1 MKKPFNTIILLLT
14 LAMFSTGSMA
24 QTSYSLQ
31 GLIDKV
37 LTENYQVKIVR
48 NQEQMAI
55 NNNTLGN
62 AGFLPDV
69 SIQGSTSVSVN
80 NRREESTNGDVNES
94 DNNKTTSLNA
104 LASVNWTVFD
114 GFRMFARRD
123 KLGYLQ
129 EIGVLE
135 TKYLIEQ
142 TIADVAT
149 LYYRLVTEQQRLA
162 NTQKAMQ
169 VSAFRLKLERKKN
182 EVGSGNAL
190 RFNQALVD
198 YQTDS
203 MDVIRQHQVI
213 QSLEISLNQII
224 NQNPLQR
231 IVPTDETIPRS
242 KVENLE
248 QLIPKSLKTNY
259 NLQIDRL
266 QELIAETDL
275 KSAQANRYPS
285 INLFGQYSYTS
296 QNYNTG
302 TTQSAQ
308 FMGPQAGVQVRMNL
322 FNGGNINRE
331 VRNARLSAANASLNN
346 ASTTRIIESL
356 VTDRYLKF
364 TTLNQL
370 LSIAQSNVEAAEK
383 SLTVATMQLEQGSID
398 GYNFRLTQLSVIN
411 ARHAVTE
418 IEYSLKTTEI
428 ELNRLCGE
436 LAGSYL

>member
-1 MKKPFNTIILLLT
+1 
-14 LAMFSTGSMA
+14 MFTPWSIAQSTYDL
-24 QTSYSLQ
+24 QT
-31 GLIDKV
+31 LIDKV
-37 LTENYQVKIVR
+37 LSENYQVKIVR
-48 NQEQMAI
+48 NQEQMAS

-69 SIQGSTSVSVN
+69 SVQGSSSVNVN
-80 NRREESTNGDVNES
+80 NRQEELTSGDVN
-94 DNNKTTSLNA
+94 DFNNNKTTSLNA
-104 LASVNWTVFD
+104 LATVNWTVFD

-129 EIGVLE
+129 EIGALE

-162 NTQKAMQ
+162 NTNKAMQ
-169 VSAFRLKLERKKN
+169 VSAFRLKLEKKKS

-190 RFNQALVD
+190 RYNQALVD

-213 QSLEISLNQII
+213 RSLEISINQII
-224 NQNPLQR
+224 NQSPLQR
-231 IVPTDETIPRS
+231 IVPADETIPLAT
-242 KVENLE
+242 VENLE
-248 QLIPKSLKTNY
+248 QLTTKSLKTNF

-266 QELIAETDL
+266 QELISETDL
-275 KSAQANRYPS
+275 RSSQANRYPT
-285 INLFGQYSYTS
+285 INLYGQYSYST

-302 TTQSAQ
+302 TIQSLQ
-308 FMGPQAGVQVRMNL
+308 NMGPQAGIQVRMNL

-331 VRNARLSAANASLNN
+331 VRNARLAAANAALNS
-346 ASTTRIIESL
+346 ASATRIIESL
-356 VTDRYLKF
+356 VTDRYFRF
-364 TTLNQL
+364 TTLSQL
-370 LSIAQSNVEAAEK
+370 LSIAQNNVEAAEK

-428 ELNRLCGE
+428 ELNKLSGD
-436 LAGSYL
+436 LAVSYL